1 MSRQRWKPSATVAA
15 IMARDDGR
23 YLLVEEHT
31 PEGVRLNNPAGHLD
45 PGESPEAGCARE
57 ALEET
62 AHQFTP
68 TALVGI
74 YLARFQRPRAGSK
87 DEDVTYLRF
96 AYTGDVGTLDPERK
110 LDRGIIRAVWMT
122 PDEIEATQALH
133 RSPLVWQSIQD
144 HMAGKRYDM
153 GLVTTHPSVWT
164 PSAI

>member
-1 MSRQRWKPSATVAA
+1 
-15 IMARDDGR
+15 
-23 YLLVEEHT
+23 
-31 PEGVRLNNPAGHLD
+31 
-45 PGESPEAGCARE
+45 
-57 ALEET
+57 
-62 AHQFTP
+62 
-68 TALVGI
+68 LVGI

-96 AYTGDVGTLDPERK
+96 AYTGDVGALDPKRK

-144 HMAGKRYDM
+144 HMAGKRYDL

-164 PSAI
+164 PSAT